1 MTEPGAQAKKEEE
14 GVKQTAAM
22 YDVGGR
28 KYRTFQ
34 PVRQGSADFADA
46 SSDALVLLVLGVKA
60 GKQYHTL
67 TDWVR
72 RGLPATSVDRLVK
85 VFGISQKDLSGIIDI
100 PVPTLQRRKK
110 AKQRLTT
117 AESDRV
123 VRIAKIR
130 QQTIDM
136 MHGDSQAARR
146 WLISPKQ
153 VLGGESPLER
163 ASTEAGAAEV
173 EQLIGRVRHG
183 VFS

>member
-1 MTEPGAQAKKEEE
+1 MTGRGVQAKEE
-14 GVKQTAAM
+14 GAKLAAAM
-22 YDVGGR
+22 YDIGGR
-28 KYRTFQ
+28 KYRTFHS
-34 PVRQGSADFADA
+34 VRQGSVDFIDT
-46 SSDALVLLVLGVKA
+46 SSDASVLLALGVKP
-60 GKQYHTL
+60 GKQYHTI

-85 VFGISQKDLSGIIDI
+85 LFDISQKDLSGIIDI

-110 AKQRLTT
+110 EKQRLTT

-136 MHGDSQAARR
+136 MHGDTQASRR